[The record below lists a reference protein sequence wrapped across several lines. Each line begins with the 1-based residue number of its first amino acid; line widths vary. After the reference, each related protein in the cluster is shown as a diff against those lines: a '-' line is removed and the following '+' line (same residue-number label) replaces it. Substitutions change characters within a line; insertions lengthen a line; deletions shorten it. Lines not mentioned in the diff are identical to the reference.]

1 MQQLFRR
8 AVVWAFE
15 RFYHEGAWTYD
26 AVAWLVSRGYWRD
39 WIGAVLPDVRDVPLL
54 ELGCGTGY
62 LQRERTSSPHRT
74 VGLDESL
81 PMLRLARRKIT
92 GVGGSL
98 RLVRGVAQRLP
109 FADQSWL
116 VVVATFPA
124 PYLFDLITLGEIKRV
139 LAADGR
145 LLIVDAGVVP
155 PGLHQ
160 KIIAFVYRILLG
172 QREIVARDIQP
183 DLLDPRIERLEQA
196 GFAVQTEWRT
206 VRKGAV
212 QIVIA
217 RVK

>member
-124 PYLFDLITLGEIKRV
+124 PYLFDPITLGEIKRV
-139 LAADGR
+139 LAVDGR
-145 LLIVDAGVVP
+145 LLIVDAGIVP

-160 KIIAFVYRILLG
+160 KLIACMYRIVLG

>member
-8 AVVWAFE
+8 AVMWAFE

-26 AVAWLVSRGYWRD
+26 AVAWLVSRGYWRH
-39 WIGAVLPDVRDVPLL
+39 WIVAVLPDVRDVPTL

-62 LQRERTSSPHRT
+62 LQRERTASPHRT

-92 GVGGSL
+92 RAGGSL

-109 FADQSWL
+109 FADASWP

-124 PYLFDLITLGEIKRV
+124 PYLFDPATLGEIKRV

-145 LLIVDAGVVP
+145 LLIVDAGIVP
-155 PGLHQ
+155 PGVHQ

-172 QREIVARDIQP
+172 QREIMVTPDQP
-183 DLLDPRIERLEQA
+183 EPPDPRIERLERA
-196 GFAVQTEWRT
+196 GFAVQIEWRT
-206 VRKGAV
+206 VREGAV
-212 QIVIA
+212 QIVTA